1 MPFSFTIL
9 SPETLL
15 ILVVGI
21 VVINLGKK
29 LFGHADNR

>member
-15 ILVVGI
+15 ILVIGI
-21 VVINLGKK
+21 LAVNLGKK
-29 LFGHADNR
+29 IFGHADQR

>member
-15 ILVVGI
+15 VLLTGILVI
-21 VVINLGKK
+21 HLGKK
-29 LFGHADNR
+29 LFGHADNS

>member
-15 ILVVGI
+15 ILVIGI
-21 VVINLGKK
+21 LVINLGKK

>member
-9 SPETLL
+9 SPEALL
-15 ILVVGI
+15 ILVMGI
-21 VVINLGKK
+21 LVINLGKK

>member
-15 ILVVGI
+15 ILVIGI
-21 VVINLGKK
+21 MVINLGKK